1 MTEQKH
7 SLLRHL
13 GIRPRRAPHL
23 GERELAVM
31 SLLWRGKS
39 LSATQLLDAMPAADI
54 GLSTVQS
61 TLERLYRKGLVSRRK
76 EARAFVYRHTI
87 DREEL
92 IRILLRDITQDIAG
106 GDLLPVIAGFA
117 RYVADDDAAT
127 ASAIAAL
134 RGGDGNAAD
143 DD

>member
-1 MTEQKH
+1 
-7 SLLRHL
+7 
-13 GIRPRRAPHL
+13 
-23 GERELAVM
+23 M
-31 SLLWRGKS
+31 SLLWRGES

-61 TLERLYRKGLVSRRK
+61 TLERLHRKGMVSREK
-76 EARAFVYRHTI
+76 AARAFVYRHNI
-87 DREEL
+87 EREEL

-106 GDLLPVIAGFA
+106 GDLLPVISGFA
-117 RYVADDDAAT
+117 RYVADDDTAT

-134 RGGDGNAAD
+134 RGRDASAGD